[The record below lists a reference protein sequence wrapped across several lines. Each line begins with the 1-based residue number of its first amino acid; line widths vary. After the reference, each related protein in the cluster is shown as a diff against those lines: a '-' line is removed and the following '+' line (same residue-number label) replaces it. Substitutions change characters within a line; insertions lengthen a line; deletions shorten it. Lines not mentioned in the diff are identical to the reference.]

1 MNLPKYLAAAF
12 SVTAAAI
19 LLASCGA
26 SHQLRD
32 ERMEQDVKFGFEKLR
47 GHSLLVAGIATQ
59 SPALAPEE
67 RARTGSMISNMLIE
81 HLEGAHDIRI
91 TGAGQLISA
100 MGLESYTDLMTDVDR
115 EAGLSH
121 EDLPLIEA
129 AVGSFNYILLA
140 LIVNENVIDY
150 QDEEY
155 VQSAGDTELRTDYE
169 KRYYLTVDFQLYDTK
184 HEKMVWS
191 NVIYNEAKNT
201 ESRTTPTGCVES
213 CMSNLIQAVLFGSP
227 AEISREEVL
236 DEMVE
241 RFTQNLKHV
250 KPS

>member
-1 MNLPKYLAAAF
+1 MSLPKYLSAVCCIMAAA
-12 SVTAAAI
+12 V

-32 ERMEQDVKFGFEKLR
+32 ERMEQDIKFGFEKLR

-59 SPALAPEE
+59 APDLAPEE
-67 RARTGSMISNMLIE
+67 RARLGSMLSNMLIE

-91 TGAGQLISA
+91 TGTGRLISA
-100 MGLESYTDLMTDVDR
+100 MGLEGYNGLMTGVDR
-115 EAGLSH
+115 EGGLLH
-121 EDLPLIEA
+121 EDLPLIEN
-129 AVGSFNYILLA
+129 AVGAFDYILLA
-140 LIVNENVIDY
+140 LILNENVIDY

-155 VQSAGDTELRTDYE
+155 VHSAGDTELRTDYE

-213 CMSNLIQAVLFGSP
+213 CMSSMIQTLLFGSP

-241 RFTQNLKHV
+241 RCTENLQRV
-250 KPS
+250 KPD